1 MNELNFK
8 GGQYPLSIQAMA
20 FMQEMINSCGL
31 LTLIGGKNYILS
43 GCETTG
49 KTVSDGWIVVNGE
62 LLPFQGGTI
71 ANTIAVIEEAEDV
84 NANGMTFERAR
95 IRRYAKFGT
104 GTGENYLPWGV
115 FNPLPTNQK
124 LDMEKATTQYVEDE
138 IKKLGGTTI
147 PAGVVVMWS
156 GSPDKIP
163 EGWALCD
170 GTQKTPDL
178 RGRFVVGYNRDDAD
192 YNGIGKSGGGKT
204 ATLTTANLPA
214 HTHKAMKRG
223 DDHNLDHSGT
233 YGVLETNYVTEANGV
248 DIGLET
254 VGEGKSFDIRPPYY
268 VLAYIIKL

>member
-1 MNELNFK
+1 MNKINLE
-8 GGQYPLSIQAMA
+8 GGQYPLSTQAMA
-20 FMQEMINSCGL
+20 FVVDMINSCGL

-62 LLPFQGGTI
+62 LLPFQGGT
-71 ANTIAVIEEAEDV
+71 AASTIVVVEESEDV

-104 GTGENYLPWGV
+104 GTGANYLPWAA
-115 FNPLPTNQK
+115 FNPLPTNQQ
-124 LDMEKATTQYVEDE
+124 LNIDKATTEYVDTELAK
-138 IKKLGGTTI
+138 IGGTTI

-156 GSPDKIP
+156 GSPTAIP
-163 EGWALCD
+163 DGWALCD
-170 GTQKTPDL
+170 GTQNTPDL

-192 YNGIGKSGGGKT
+192 YNGIGKTAGSKT
-204 ATLTTANLPA
+204 VTLTTANLPA

-233 YGVLETNYVTEANGV
+233 YGVLETNLVEANGI
-248 DIGLET
+248 DIGLGST
-254 VGEGKSFDIRPPYY
+254 GDGQAFDVRPPYY
-268 VLAYIIKL
+268 VLAYIMKL